1 MRFMHR
7 LIKAAAAIS
16 LAAVGFAAAAQS
28 NAQSSWDQLQHTKVL
43 RVGVIADA
51 IPYFHKNLATG
62 QWDGFGPDFAQDLAK
77 TLGVKVQYVETTWG
91 NAVLDLQSNKIDVMF
106 GLAPTPARAKSVNFS
121 DTLFVNTYTS
131 VCNKTYAGKDWAEL
145 NNPKVKIGVDVGS
158 SNDMAATKMAPNANI
173 ERFDSQGAATLAL
186 QSGRVDCQVLVILL
200 AQPMLVKV
208 PDAGTLTI
216 PKPLFSNAT
225 AIGLRKEPDTRL
237 LDAVNKW
244 LKQEHDSGQIK
255 QVILN
260 NMQKLVG
267 VKPESFPADVKF

>member
-1 MRFMHR
+1 MRFTHS
-7 LIKAAAAIS
+7 IVKAAAAIF
-16 LAAVGFAAAAQS
+16 LAAAGFTAAAQS
-28 NAQSSWDQLQHTKVL
+28 PAQSSWDHVQQTKVL

-51 IPYFHKNLATG
+51 IPYFHKNLLTG
-62 QWDGFGPDFAQDLAK
+62 KWDGFGPDFAQDLAK
-77 TLGVKVQYVETTWG
+77 SLGVKVQYVETTWG
-91 NAVLDLQSNKIDVMF
+91 NAVLDLQTGKIDVMF
-106 GLAPTPARAKSVNFS
+106 GLAPTPERAKSVDFS
-121 DTLFVNTYTS
+121 NTLFVNTYTS
-131 VCNKTYAGKDWAEL
+131 VCNKKYAGKDWAQL
-145 NNPKVKIGVDVGS
+145 DNPKVKISVDVGS
-158 SNDMAATKMAPNANI
+158 SNDMAATKMAPKADI
-173 ERFDSQGAATLAL
+173 QRFDSQGAATLAL

-225 AIGLRKEPDTRL
+225 AIGLRKEPDHRL

-244 LKQEHDSGQIK
+244 LAKERSSGQVK

>member
-1 MRFMHR
+1 MRFMHS
-7 LIKAAAAIS
+7 IVKAVAAVS
-16 LAAVGFAAAAQS
+16 LAAAGFTAAAQS
-28 NAQSSWDQLQHTKVL
+28 AGETGWEQVQRTKVL

-51 IPYFHKNLATG
+51 IPYFHKDLATG
-62 QWDGFGPDFAQDLAK
+62 KWDGFGPDFADS
-77 TLGVKVQYVETTWG
+77 LGKSLGAKVQFVETTWG

-106 GLAPTPARAKSVNFS
+106 GLAPTPERAKAVDFS

-131 VCNKTYAGKDWAEL
+131 VCNKANAGKSWADL
-145 NNPKVKIGVDVGS
+145 NNPNVKISVDVGS

-173 ERFDSQGAATLAL
+173 QRFDSQGAATLAL

-216 PKPLFSNAT
+216 PEPFFSNAT
-225 AIGLRKEPDTRL
+225 SIGLRKESDPKLRE
-237 LDAVNKW
+237 AVNKW
-244 LKQEHDSGQIK
+244 LADARSRDEIK
-255 QVILN
+255 SVILS

-267 VKPESFPADVKF
+267 VKPESFPANVKF